1 MATPPCSL
9 IACIKW
15 PAIAD
20 SPPWPSSE
28 PAMSPNRLMRT
39 GLSAVGGGRRGR
51 LRRRARSVIAGRDRV
66 LLAHVGT
73 VVGVAVVLVAG
84 EVEDLRAARM
94 PHDGVAAARR
104 LRIRLGLVGAGA
116 AGAGGRGGGRRR
128 RSGRRGRLA
137 GRRAGG
143 RARGAAGARH

>member
-9 IACIKW
+9 IACIEW

-104 LRIRLGLVGAGA
+104 LRIRLGLVRAGAAGAGAAGAGA

-128 RSGRRGRLA
+128 RRGRL
-137 GRRAGG
+137 
-143 RARGAAGARH
+143 